1 MTAEVFDGVTWQV
14 LVDETDLAALTYYY
28 PAEAGL
34 GMKGFDDLS
43 IRYILSGGVTMT
55 IEVEQEASDEA
66 APTWLDITPAGF
78 DLTTN
83 ATGAVSFVDLA
94 GIVDF
99 DNLNVMKF
107 RIKIVTSDATNAVYV
122 SIRQKSRDR

>member
-1 MTAEVFDGVTWQV
+1 MTAEVYNGVTWQV
-14 LVDETDLAALTYYY
+14 LVDETDLTAGTYYY
-28 PAEAGL
+28 ASSAGL

-55 IEVEQEASDEA
+55 VEAEQEASDES

-78 DLTTN
+78 DLSTN
-83 ATGAVSFVDLA
+83 ATGAASFVDLA
-94 GIVDF
+94 GMVDF

-107 RIKIVTSDATNAVYV
+107 RIKIVASDSTNGVYV